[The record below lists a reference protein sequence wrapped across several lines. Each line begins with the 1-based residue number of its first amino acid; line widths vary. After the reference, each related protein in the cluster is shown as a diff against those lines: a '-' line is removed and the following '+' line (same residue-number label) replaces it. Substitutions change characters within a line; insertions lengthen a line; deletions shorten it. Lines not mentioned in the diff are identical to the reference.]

1 MKRGKKKRGPAGS
14 GWSFGPEKPQTPQQF
29 WAGTVFLA
37 VWSLIFLGMAATIYT
52 EEKFQWRTGRARGGP
67 STTVTEASH
76 PHFFGVVLYGSAALG
91 VLGLTGVALTIRKR
105 HTRERE
111 RAREA

>member
-1 MKRGKKKRGPAGS
+1 MKRRKKKRRQADS

-37 VWSLIFLGMAATIYT
+37 VWSLIFLGLAVTIYT
-52 EEKFQWRTGRARGGP
+52 EERFQWRTGARRVH

-76 PHFFGVVLYGSAALG
+76 PQFFGVVLYGSAALG

-105 HTRERE
+105 HARERE
-111 RAREA
+111 AAREA